1 MANLLKNRPS
11 QKEGGR
17 SREGGEE
24 RAFAEQDLRNLRPAI
39 CVAEE
44 VGAGLGIGEIL
55 QRSVPEIGWKF
66 AWIKVRDKRTGQ
78 LFHHRKSPFLAIMVQ
93 SGFRVVV
100 QPHRLPQFRAR
111 D

>member
-17 SREGGEE
+17 SREGGEKA
-24 RAFAEQDLRNLRPAI
+24 AFAEQGLCNLRPTV

-55 QRSVPEIGWKF
+55 QRSVPKIGLKF
-66 AWIKVRDKRTGQ
+66 G
-78 LFHHRKSPFLAIMVQ
+78 IMVII
-93 SGFRVVV
+93 
-100 QPHRLPQFRAR
+100 HRFIESEKT
-111 D
+111 

>member
-11 QKEGGR
+11 PKEGEK

-24 RAFAEQDLRNLRPAI
+24 AAFAEQGLCNLRTAV
-39 CVAEE
+39 CLAEE

-55 QRSVPEIGWKF
+55 QRSVPEIVSKF
-66 AWIKVRDKRTGQ
+66 AWIKGEINY
-78 LFHHRKSPFLAIMVQ
+78 FHGTAD
-93 SGFRVVV
+93 GG
-100 QPHRLPQFRAR
+100 ATT